1 MTKEELN
8 KKSTKNVYKE
18 FNSIINSVIKH
29 YNYLYL
35 GTDEISDIVINVIE
49 NTKKTYTGKMSYE
62 KYLTIELKKYFNKM
76 IKDLVSDKEKKIE
89 LLWNFINKRI
99 PKSKDVKENLEELIK
114 FDKFLLETE
123 IVIEPEDLVVLLE
136 KNRTLSDILDS
147 IFNKYKKYITK
158 GKIEEIF
165 SNQRIIAIIENY
177 CVTKNIEISEDE
189 STDIYK
195 NYSSSDSVRE
205 YLNEIGR
212 IELLT
217 PEEEKEIL
225 KIRYGE
231 DFHKPIQTKLTEK

>member
-35 GTDEISDIVINVIE
+35 GTDEISDIIINVIE

-62 KYLTIELKKYFNKM
+62 KYLIIELKKYFNKM

-89 LLWNFINKRI
+89 LLCNFINKRI
-99 PKSKDVKENLEELIK
+99 SKSKDVKENLEELIE

-147 IFNKYKKYITK
+147 NWMYI
-158 GKIEEIF
+158 
-165 SNQRIIAIIENY
+165 SPIINLTGIPIL
-177 CVTKNIEISEDE
+177 
-189 STDIYK
+189 
-195 NYSSSDSVRE
+195 YS
-205 YLNEIGR
+205 
-212 IELLT
+212 
-217 PEEEKEIL
+217 
-225 KIRYGE
+225 
-231 DFHKPIQTKLTEK
+231 